1 MKNIQ
6 DLQLNQVANKMF
18 EATNNMDEKYDQSF
32 RKSEL
37 GKEEYDADD
46 NSDEVAEAM
55 HSAERHAVKEP
66 DNFGGSSWL

>member
-1 MKNIQ
+1 MN
-6 DLQLNQVANKMF
+6 DN
-18 EATNNMDEKYDQSF
+18 KYDQSF

-55 HSAERHAVKEP
+55 HSAERHAVREL
-66 DNFGGSSWL
+66 DNFGGGRWI